1 MFLPSLSLVF
11 LVGAIVL
18 GYIKKL
24 NVGFVAL
31 GLSFILYLIGKVSPN
46 VLFNG
51 FPTKLFIT
59 LLGTMFLFSL
69 LQENKTIELL
79 SKKMLSC
86 VGSRVFFIPI
96 IVYLSSYLLS
106 AAGPGAIS
114 TMSVTI
120 IFAVSIAV
128 QMSVSPIMLASLAY
142 IGAVGG
148 TASPIALTGIIVTG
162 LLNKQMIFNTEMQ
175 VFLGVTIANIICAT
189 LVYVY
194 YRGYSLKSKNT
205 INFDEIP
212 AFDKQQKIS
221 LFGLAVMVF
230 CVVVLRYDVG
240 LTSFAVALVLMVCGV
255 VNEHK
260 AIKSIPWATLILI
273 SGISVLMGIIQHM
286 KGITLLANILASMM
300 NESSAAAIITMTSG
314 IMSWFSS
321 ANGVVI
327 PTLIPTIPDIVD
339 NMGGNISV
347 VEMVIGIVSASTL
360 SGISPLSTGGSL
372 TLAAYVQETNI
383 NDMEQRKLFAELF
396 SLSFAVM
403 VIVAIMAFLGI
414 FRLFS

>member
-1 MFLPSLSLVF
+1 MMPTLSLVF
-11 LVGAIVL
+11 LVGAIAL
-18 GYIKKL
+18 GYLRKL

-31 GLSFILYLIGKVSPN
+31 GLSFILCLIGKVNPN

-86 VGSRVFFIPI
+86 IGGHTFFIPI
-96 IVYLSSYLLS
+96 LVYLSSYLLS

-120 IFAVSIAV
+120 LFAVSIAV
-128 QMSVSPIMLASLAY
+128 QMKTSPIMLASLAY

-162 LLNKQMIFNTEMQ
+162 LLNKQGIFNTEMQ
-175 VFLGVTIANIICAT
+175 VFVGVTIANIICAV
-189 LVYVY
+189 LVYIY
-194 YRGYSLKSKNT
+194 YRGYKLKSVNELN
-205 INFDEIP
+205 ISDIP
-212 AFDKQQKIS
+212 PFSNAQKIS
-221 LFGLAVMVF
+221 LLGLAVMVF
-230 CVVVLRYDVG
+230 CVVILRYDVG
-240 LTSFAVALVLMVCGV
+240 LTSFSVALLLMLLGV
-255 VNEHK
+255 VNENQ

-273 SGISVLMGIIQHM
+273 SGISVLMAVVQHL
-286 KGITLLANILASMM
+286 KGINLLANILAQMM
-300 NESSAAAIITMTSG
+300 NASTAAAIISITGG

-327 PTLIPTIPDIVD
+327 PTLVPAIPDIVS
-339 NMGGNISV
+339 NIGGNIRV

-372 TLAAYVQETNI
+372 TLAAYVQETHI
-383 NDMEQRKLFAELF
+383 NDAEQRKLFAELF
-396 SLSFAVM
+396 SLSFAV
-403 VIVAIMAFLGI
+403 VIIIALISFVGI
-414 FRLFS
+414 FKLFY